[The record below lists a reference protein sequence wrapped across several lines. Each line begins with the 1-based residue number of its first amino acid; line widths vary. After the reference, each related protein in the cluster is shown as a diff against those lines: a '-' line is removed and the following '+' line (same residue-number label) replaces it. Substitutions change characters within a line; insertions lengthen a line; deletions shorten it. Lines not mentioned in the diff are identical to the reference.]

1 MRARLAYKLVA
12 WAVVATLAAFV
23 VDLGL
28 NRLGWAN
35 TPAAGVE
42 AVITISLMVFLY
54 LLARKLVMRPL
65 KSVERMAERI
75 SSGDLDA
82 RVHEDSSA
90 EMALLSGTLNSM
102 AEKLAESYE
111 QLRAHSVTLERT
123 VEERTLDLARE
134 RNKLAAIFRGI
145 PDGVTFL
152 SGDGVIIEANPV
164 MDRSF
169 GLKLSG
175 FIGGKVSDL
184 PDAGLRDA
192 LSSGTDALCAE
203 AQELEEGGRTYKVG
217 CTSLPG
223 DAGGMSGYIIS
234 FYDVTEEKL
243 LEKSKADFI
252 SLITHDLKS
261 PLTSILGYSELI
273 LDTGAGVLG
282 GQERDYVRSI
292 NESGRRLLDMV
303 EQYLDLTK
311 MEAGMLGLDLAPV
324 RPDEIIREALSGLDV
339 QAAQKGVS
347 LEVDIARGL
356 PPVMADLGKMARV
369 VTNLVSNG
377 IKYTPSGGT
386 VSVSGKMAEDDGGRW
401 LEIGVRD
408 TGHGIPGE
416 DLPHIFDR
424 YYRSDWSSSIKGSGL
439 GLAVVKSLV
448 EMHRGEARVESAPG
462 KGSLFMVRIPYT
474 R

>member
-145 PDGVTFL
+145 PDGVVFL

-203 AQELEEGGRTYKVG
+203 ARELEEGGRTYKVG

-311 MEAGMLGLDLAPV
+311 MEAGMLRLDLAPV

-339 QAAQKGVS
+339 QA
-347 LEVDIARGL
+347 EE
-356 PPVMADLGKMARV
+356 
-369 VTNLVSNG
+369 
-377 IKYTPSGGT
+377 IKYRRGDSKDFSPIKMPGLKKYGNVTMKKGIFKGDNKFWDWFNEIKMNTIKRVPVTISLLDEAGNPTMVWTLQNAWPTKITGT
-386 VSVSGKMAEDDGGRW
+386 DLKAEGN
-401 LEIGVRD
+401 EV
-408 TGHGIPGE
+408 
-416 DLPHIFDR
+416 
-424 YYRSDWSSSIKGSGL
+424 
-439 GLAVVKSLV
+439 A
-448 EMHRGEARVESAPG
+448 VESIEIVHEGLTIAN
-462 KGSLFMVRIPYT
+462 S
-474 R
+474 